1 VVKRLWAYIKSN
13 ELQNPAKKS
22 EILSANDQK
31 MKAVFGET
39 PFTAFRMMALLRP
52 HLTKIE

>member
-1 VVKRLWAYIKSN
+1 VVKRLWAYIKLH

-39 PFTAFRMMALLRP
+39 PFTGFRMMALLRP